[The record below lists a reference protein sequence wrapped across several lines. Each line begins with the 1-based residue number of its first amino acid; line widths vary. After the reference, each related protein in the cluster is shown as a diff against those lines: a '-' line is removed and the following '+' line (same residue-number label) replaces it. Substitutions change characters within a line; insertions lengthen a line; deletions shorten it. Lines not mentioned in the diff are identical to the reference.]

1 MWLEQKRAPLRLR
14 TNVRDA
20 FLFFDGVGLRA
31 PPGGDYQLLGEGIP
45 LVHPQ
50 IMIALVITLIALF
63 PTPALVYGSITP
75 RAPVS
80 PNL

>member
-1 MWLEQKRAPLRLR
+1 MP
-14 TNVRDA
+14 
-20 FLFFDGVGLRA
+20 FDFSMALACA

-50 IMIALVITLIALF
+50 IMIALVITLISLF

-75 RAPVS
+75 WGVILQS
-80 PNL
+80 